1 MIKNQKSN
9 YKFDSRKKFRE
20 QQTAENQ
27 GVAFRTKWTG
37 ILDRLG
43 KMDRTGGVREWR
55 GFGGAISGIPRDAKL
70 PEIEPKP
77 RALDFN

>member
-1 MIKNQKSN
+1 
-9 YKFDSRKKFRE
+9 
-20 QQTAENQ
+20 
-27 GVAFRTKWTG
+27 
-37 ILDRLG
+37 
-43 KMDRTGGVREWR
+43 MDRTGGVREWR

>member
-1 MIKNQKSN
+1 MFKFMTLEKNFEYSKWPKIS
-9 YKFDSRKKFRE
+9 
-20 QQTAENQ
+20 Q